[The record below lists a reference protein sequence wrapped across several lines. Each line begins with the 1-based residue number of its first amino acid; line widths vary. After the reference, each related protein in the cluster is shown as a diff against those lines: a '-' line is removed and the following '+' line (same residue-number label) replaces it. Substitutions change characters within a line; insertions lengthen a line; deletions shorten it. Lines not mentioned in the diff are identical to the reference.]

1 MISHRVG
8 LLLEGR
14 LRQVG
19 RPRELFYRPADPDV
33 ARFFGGCNFIR
44 GRIKDGNF
52 CSEFATFPTALT
64 NGNGHLLTATI
75 RPEDIRITPESKYDL
90 QGRIQK
96 INFEGS
102 ATRVWVQCQGNR
114 FVILTPNADF
124 SPGQTVSL
132 HLPPEKIR
140 IFPAEEKSV

>member
-1 MISHRVG
+1 
-8 LLLEGR
+8 
-14 LRQVG
+14 VG

-75 RPEDIRITPESKYDL
+75 RPEDIRITPKSKYDL

-102 ATRVWVQCQGNR
+102 TTRVWVQCQGNR
-114 FVILTPNADF
+114 FVVLTPDADF